1 MTKLLVVVGA
11 TGMQGGSVIHWFQQH
26 ESTWRI
32 RGLTRDPSSE
42 AATSL
47 AESGIEMVKA
57 DLFDLDS
64 LKAAFKGAN
73 YIFAFTDFGALM
85 KDALARF
92 HAGEIAAPIGAGT
105 YRLEALQG
113 RNIADAAAMIPEL
126 ERLVFST
133 EPNVKRLS
141 GGKYGHV
148 YHFDAKAVGLE
159 YMLSLEALKGKVSAV
174 MLGVFV
180 ASVKKIQHLWGLKM
194 VDGIAVW
201 SPPFEADLPLPWV
214 DVQKDLGSFVSAV
227 IRAPAPTQVLV
238 VSEWLSGQQWLDQ
251 WSKITGKK
259 ARYEAGMSLHERVEE
274 DSTGLSLHFSQ
285 TMRYIEDFGYTCG
298 DPNVLMPEQ
307 LEAKG
312 YLVQRTGVA
321 DYIGREDWPELVGH
335 EP

>member
-11 TGMQGGSVIHWFQQH
+11 TGMQGGSVINWFQQH

-32 RGLTRDPSSE
+32 RGLTRDPSS
-42 AATSL
+42 AAASDL
-47 AESGIEMVKA
+47 AKSGIEMVKA

-64 LKAAFKGAN
+64 LQAAFRGAN

-85 KDALARF
+85 KGALARF
-92 HAGEIAAPIGAGT
+92 QAGEIAAPIGAET
-105 YRLEALQG
+105 YRLEASQG
-113 RNIADAAAMIPEL
+113 RNIADAAATVPEL

-141 GGKYGHV
+141 GGKYEHV
-148 YHFDAKAVGLE
+148 YHFDAKAAGLE
-159 YMLSLEALKGKVSAV
+159 YMLGLDALKGKVSAV

-194 VDGIAVW
+194 VDRIAVW

-214 DVQKDLGSFVSAV
+214 DVQRDLGSFVEAL
-227 IRAPAPTQVLV
+227 IRTSAPTQVFV

-251 WSKITGKK
+251 WTKVTGVQ
-259 ARYEAGMSLHERVEE
+259 ARYEAGMSLHERV
-274 DSTGLSLHFSQ
+274 DKDPTGLSLHFSQ

-298 DPNVLMPEQ
+298 DPSVLMPEE

-312 YLVQRTGVA
+312 CSVHRTGVA
-321 DYIGREDWPELVGH
+321 DYIDRESWSEIVRQAS
-335 EP
+335 